1 MVKRYG
7 EPRCTEAGKQ
17 RPVAFVIV
25 GYGKLGGIELGPGSD
40 LDIVFIHDLPG
51 SASQFLHRLVRRL
64 LHVLTAP
71 TYNGTLYEIDTRLR
85 PSGNSGT
92 MVSSLAAFTEYQEK
106 QAWTWEH
113 QALVRARP
121 VAGDPELAARFEAR
135 RRELLGRRRD
145 RRELAEAVQKMRGR
159 MREQLGR
166 DQEAYDLKR
175 GSGGIVDI
183 EFVVQYL
190 VLAHAHDHPA
200 LTEFTDNVRILDA
213 VEAAELLPGHAA
225 NRLKE
230 AYLSLR
236 AEWHRSVLDIPD
248 TERAAQTLARYRDD
262 VSAIW
267 KSVFDDG

>member
-1 MVKRYG
+1 M
-7 EPRCTEAGKQ
+7 
-17 RPVAFVIV
+17 
-25 GYGKLGGIELGPGSD
+25 
-40 LDIVFIHDLPG
+40 
-51 SASQFLHRLVRRL
+51 
-64 LHVLTAP
+64 
-71 TYNGTLYEIDTRLR
+71 
-85 PSGNSGT
+85 
-92 MVSSLAAFTEYQEK
+92 
-106 QAWTWEH
+106 
-113 QALVRARP
+113 
-121 VAGDPELAARFEAR
+121 AR
-135 RRELLGRRRD
+135 RMLLGRKRD
-145 RRELAEAVQKMRGR
+145 RLELADAVRKMRAR
-159 MREQLGR
+159 MREQLGQ
-166 DQEAYDLKR
+166 DEEAYDLKR

-200 LTEFTDNVRILDA
+200 LTEYTDNVRILDA

-267 KSVFDDG
+267 ESVFNDG